1 MKSLI
6 LQAQTGNLDHAVSF
20 VTQCAKSHG
29 FSEDRTRTIGLVVEE
44 AFVNVCMYA
53 YEKDTGRI
61 EITCNHE
68 TASGRLLIEILDSGR
83 PFNPLCSVPL
93 LDQNAD
99 IKNRRIGGLG
109 ILIIIQMTD
118 QVSYDRVGEFN
129 RLTLTFEKIPKCDQQ
144 D

>member
-1 MKSLI
+1 MKSLR
-6 LQAQTGNLDHAVSF
+6 LQAQTGNLAHAVSF
-20 VTQCAKSHG
+20 VTQCAKAHG
-29 FSEDRTRTIGLVVEE
+29 FSEDRTRTIELVVEE

-68 TASGRLLIEILDSGR
+68 TASGRLLIEIIDSGR
-83 PFNPLCSVPL
+83 PFNPLCSVPP
-93 LDQNAD
+93 LDKNAD
-99 IKNRRIGGLG
+99 IKNRSIGGLG